1 MANAPAPT
9 EKSGSANHWKDIFDQ
24 SLAILCDGANSVP
37 MRRSYLPLRIDA
49 VTLQKRALS
58 SAADAL
64 AAEFAHQ
71 HRLGGDRRMVDS
83 RQPVGILAEHAM
95 VAREHVHRRKG
106 RSVP

>member
-64 AAEFAHQ
+64 AALWKISETRAPKLRSGAVQ
-71 HRLGGDRRMVDS
+71 WS
-83 RQPVGILAEHAM
+83 R
-95 VAREHVHRRKG
+95 
-106 RSVP
+106 